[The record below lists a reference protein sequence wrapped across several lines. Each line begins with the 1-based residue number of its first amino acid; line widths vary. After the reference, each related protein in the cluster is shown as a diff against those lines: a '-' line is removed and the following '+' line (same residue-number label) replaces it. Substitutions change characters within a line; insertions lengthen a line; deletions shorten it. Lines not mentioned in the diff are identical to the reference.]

1 MHISSAVT
9 YQACMH
15 GVMASNPG
23 QVNLFSFHA
32 VLILLFYNTQ
42 SALLLYCLKTSG
54 LGHAKESDQVC
65 SAL

>member
-1 MHISSAVT
+1 
-9 YQACMH
+9 MH

-23 QVNLFSFHA
+23 QVDLFSFHA